1 MDLLL
6 WCCPFLILNLTWA
19 TWRVSCRKQRFLTPP
34 EHLNLPPFFDGIHVA
49 HMFFS
54 FKRCLYCF
62 GLEFAVLRSSSVVF
76 YKNKKI
82 IVLRFFFFENLIFIW
97 NFLNI
102 FYQRLISDS
111 IIQKYFSNKCVGIFA
126 TIIYVK
132 SRNTNKIF
140 EKYFWIIESDTKR
153 W

>member
-19 TWRVSCRKQRFLTPP
+19 TWRMSCRKQRLPTLP
-34 EHLNLPPFFDGIHVA
+34 EHLSLPPVFWWDPCCSYV
-49 HMFFS
+49 FS
-54 FKRCLYCF
+54 FKCCLYCF

-140 EKYFWIIESDTKR
+140 EKYFWIIESDTKH